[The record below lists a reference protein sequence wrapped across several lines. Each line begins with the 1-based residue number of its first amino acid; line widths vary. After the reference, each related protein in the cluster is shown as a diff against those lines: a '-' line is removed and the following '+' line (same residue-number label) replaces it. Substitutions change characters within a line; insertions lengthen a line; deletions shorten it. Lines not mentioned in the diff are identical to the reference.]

1 MGMETLDKTVF
12 LVKLG
17 DNIKKIRQEKN
28 INQAE
33 LARRCEKDRQAIERI
48 ENGKV
53 NPTAYSLYQ
62 IAKGL
67 EVNLNRLTDFE

>member
-1 MGMETLDKTVF
+1 METLDKTVF
-12 LVKLG
+12 LVRLG

-62 IAKGL
+62 IAEGL